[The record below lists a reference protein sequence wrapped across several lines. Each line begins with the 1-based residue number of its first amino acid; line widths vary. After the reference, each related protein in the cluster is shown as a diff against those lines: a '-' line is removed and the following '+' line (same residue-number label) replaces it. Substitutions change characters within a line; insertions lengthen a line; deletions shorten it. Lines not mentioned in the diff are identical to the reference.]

1 MDTKRE
7 QIMEFL
13 ETLPTPIDVLSLVDI
28 VPIIY
33 ARFNGANTVLPV
45 VV

>member
-28 VPIIY
+28 GRV
-33 ARFNGANTVLPV
+33 FTLVLMAQILCYQ
-45 VV
+45 

>member
-33 ARFNGANTVLPV
+33 VRWGVAPPLLT
-45 VV
+45 